1 MKRNL
6 VIDNLRGLAMLGV
19 IGIHIG
25 SFVLSSAT
33 PRLDLFLLLQVFTR
47 FAVPAFFFISGYGL
61 FCGNALEKPFHYW
74 EFMKKHLITVACPI

>member
-33 PRLDLFLLLQVFTR
+33 PRLDFLPALRCRLSFSFPVMVSFAAMRWKNRFT
-47 FAVPAFFFISGYGL
+47 I
-61 FCGNALEKPFHYW
+61 GNL
-74 EFMKKHLITVACPI
+74 